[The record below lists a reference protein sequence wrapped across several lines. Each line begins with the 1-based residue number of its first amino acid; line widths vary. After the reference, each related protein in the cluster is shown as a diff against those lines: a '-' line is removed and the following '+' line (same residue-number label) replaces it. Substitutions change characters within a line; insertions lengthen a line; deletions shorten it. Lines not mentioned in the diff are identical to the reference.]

1 MADSSLPNPSQK
13 EATSQPPHPLL
24 TAPATFVTFF
34 PNMKWQPRILTH
46 LRRVQNMKGKDKQQ
60 QRRQKSVSH
69 VIRCCEEQPSKDKRW
84 KLKISPKNF
93 FIHQDWKT
101 MMRQQSLRK
110 QNKKHREMEDI
121 ETSRIDLGF
130 PMSSPTD
137 RNSQKKEIIKWRRLS
152 EKNMS
157 SDGPRSSDL
166 QIS

>member
-1 MADSSLPNPSQK
+1 
-13 EATSQPPHPLL
+13 
-24 TAPATFVTFF
+24 
-34 PNMKWQPRILTH
+34 
-46 LRRVQNMKGKDKQQ
+46 
-60 QRRQKSVSH
+60 
-69 VIRCCEEQPSKDKRW
+69 
-84 KLKISPKNF
+84 
-93 FIHQDWKT
+93 
-101 MMRQQSLRK
+101 
-110 QNKKHREMEDI
+110 MEDI